1 MSCQVLTTKPYA
13 TRPSPPIKAPD
24 CPNQTR
30 KGNDGLMYESR
41 LTQTKTGETY
51 RWYKV
56 KSAAAAA
63 APKKKASPKKKA
75 APGPKKKASPPR
87 DDAVLAAVDAYL
99 RKSNLTPFLLNE
111 TLQEITVRFGMKMQ
125 AFKRLEEEH
134 GIFFR

>member
-1 MSCQVLTTKPYA
+1 MSCQVLTSKPYA

-63 APKKKASPKKKA
+63 PKKKA
-75 APGPKKKASPPR
+75 AVPKTKTKTKKKASPPR
-87 DDAVLAAVDAYL
+87 DGAILAAVDAYL
-99 RKSNLTPFLLNE
+99 RQSNLTPFLLNE
-111 TLQEITVRFGMKMQ
+111 TLQEITMRFGEKMH